1 MPKILQIMC
10 SVFRIICWC
19 SWEWYSL
26 FSDVREFASSCEV
39 CMKCKR
45 NFVAKTALLNTLE
58 MTPAVFQVI
67 HTDHKS
73 LPI

>member
-1 MPKILQIMC
+1 
-10 SVFRIICWC
+10 
-19 SWEWYSL
+19 
-26 FSDVREFASSCEV
+26 
-39 CMKCKR
+39 MKCKR